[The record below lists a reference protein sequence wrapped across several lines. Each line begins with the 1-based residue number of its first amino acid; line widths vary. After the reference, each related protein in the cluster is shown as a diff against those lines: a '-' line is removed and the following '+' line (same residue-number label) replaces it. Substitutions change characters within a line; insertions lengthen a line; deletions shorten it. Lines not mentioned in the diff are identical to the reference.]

1 MSSINIET
9 TVTTVNILTTGQQG
23 PSGPQG
29 SSGVPDPTAID
40 NLQSQIDGLSNAKL
54 DTVDYVQ
61 HFRGLFSSFV
71 ALTTA
76 LPTAL
81 DGDYAHIDSG
91 AGFDRMVAI
100 WDNDDNAWLT
110 KDVNVAANT
119 DEMPEGTSNLYF
131 KADRVRQ
138 TTLAGLSTA
147 VAAPALT
154 TDVLIDAIGKLQ
166 AQINNIAPPTWVNAS
181 SIGTTHPSFIN
192 VQFAKINGL
201 LWIRGYCN
209 NVGGMSAGTTL
220 FLLTNPSYNLDIP
233 VTFLSPIILGEIK
246 TFSVDFGTSKLIQL
260 KNVTYNANKFSLHNS
275 TVFSSGEYNQI
286 QPVALGRL
294 LTP

>member
-54 DTVDYVQ
+54 DAVDYVQ
-61 HFRGLFSSFV
+61 HFRGSFSSFV

-119 DEMPEGTSNLYF
+119 DEMPEGATNLYF
-131 KADRVRQ
+131 KSDRVRQ
-138 TTLAGLSTA
+138 TTLSGLSTD
-147 VAAPALT
+147 VATPALA
-154 TDVLIDAIGKLQ
+154 TDVLVDAIGKLQ
-166 AQINNIAPPTWVNAS
+166 AQINNIKSSVTTMVVNAQTDTAYTLALTDAGNCIEMNNS
-181 SIGTTHPSFIN
+181 AANTLTIPPNSTVAYGIGTTI
-192 VQFAKINGL
+192 L
-201 LWIRGYCN
+201 IRQMG
-209 NVGGMSAGTTL
+209 AGQTTIVAGSGV
-220 FLLTNPSYNLDIP
+220 TVRNPHGTLK
-233 VTFLSPIILGEIK
+233 LSK
-246 TFSVDFGTSKLIQL
+246 QYAS
-260 KNVTYNANKFSLHNS
+260 
-275 TVFSSGEYNQI
+275 
-286 QPVALGRL
+286 VALHKRAIDEWCIEGNL
-294 LTP
+294 AES